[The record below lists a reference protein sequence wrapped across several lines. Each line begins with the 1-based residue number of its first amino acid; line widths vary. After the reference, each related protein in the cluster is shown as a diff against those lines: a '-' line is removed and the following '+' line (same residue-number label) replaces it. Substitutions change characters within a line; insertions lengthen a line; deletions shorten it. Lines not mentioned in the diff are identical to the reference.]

1 MTSKCSQLTFVAGT
15 RHAAGWLCFFAI
27 VVPLSAIFEVL
38 IITTGDFSW
47 LISLVWVPALA
58 SVVARV
64 VLREG
69 FSDVSFR
76 LGGRRGWRAIVLAL
90 VFPIVVGLIA
100 YGIAWMTTLAR
111 FAPQSDFVGDAVS
124 PLTAFIVILAVST
137 TIGTITLT
145 LTAAGE
151 EIGWRGYMLTRL
163 IDAGVPRPVLVSGL
177 LWGLWHVAGT
187 LTGVYAT
194 GPSPVLS
201 AVLLMVT
208 ITSFG
213 YVIGRMRLE
222 TGSIWP
228 AIVLHAAWNAVI
240 VGAFDSATTGAGAA
254 LWVGDSGI
262 YDRAYVGCG
271 SLPVLAGALDD
282 SQTTRSA
289 TREQY
294 IKPSLTCLNEAGH
307 L

>member
-1 MTSKCSQLTFVAGT
+1 MLGANARSRQKARRGLAI
-15 RHAAGWLCFFAI
+15 FFAI
-27 VVPLSAIFEVL
+27 LVPLSAIFEVL

-47 LISLVWVPALA
+47 LILLVWVPALA
-58 SVVARV
+58 SVVARL
-64 VLREG
+64 VLHEG

-100 YGIAWMTTLAR
+100 YGVAWMTTLAR
-111 FAPQSDFVGDAVS
+111 FAPRSDLAGDAVS
-124 PLTAFIVILAVST
+124 PLTALVVILAVST
-137 TIGTITLT
+137 TIGTVTLT

-151 EIGWRGYMLTRL
+151 EIGWRGYMLTHL

-177 LWGLWHVAGT
+177 LWGLWHIAGT

-194 GPSPVLS
+194 GPWPVLS
-201 AVLLMVT
+201 AVLLVVT
-208 ITSFG
+208 ITSLG

-228 AIVLHAAWNAVI
+228 AIAVHAAWNSII

-254 LWVGDSGI
+254 LWVGESG
-262 YDRAYVGCG
+262 
-271 SLPVLAGALDD
+271 VLTALTLVVAAFLF
-282 SQTTRSA
+282 SRGRWTIRRQPEA
-289 TREQY
+289 QRESSTSS
-294 IKPSLTCLNEAGH
+294 PA
-307 L
+307 

>member
-1 MTSKCSQLTFVAGT
+1 LGERDLEMLGADARS
-15 RHAAGWLCFFAI
+15 RHKARRGLAIFFAI

-47 LISLVWVPALA
+47 LIPLVWLPALA
-58 SVVARV
+58 SVVARL

-69 FSDVSFR
+69 YSDVSFR

-90 VFPIVVGLIA
+90 IFPIVVGLIA
-100 YGIAWMTTLAR
+100 YGVAWVSALAR
-111 FAPQSDFVGDAVS
+111 FAPRSDLAGDGAS
-124 PLTAFIVILAVST
+124 PLTAFVVILAVST

-208 ITSFG
+208 FTSFG

-240 VGAFDSATTGAGAA
+240 VGPS
-254 LWVGDSGI
+254 
-262 YDRAYVGCG
+262 
-271 SLPVLAGALDD
+271 
-282 SQTTRSA
+282 TRRL
-289 TREQY
+289 REQGRR
-294 IKPSLTCLNEAGH
+294 CG
-307 L
+307 

>member
-1 MTSKCSQLTFVAGT
+1 
-15 RHAAGWLCFFAI
+15 
-27 VVPLSAIFEVL
+27 
-38 IITTGDFSW
+38 
-47 LISLVWVPALA
+47 
-58 SVVARV
+58 
-64 VLREG
+64 
-69 FSDVSFR
+69 
-76 LGGRRGWRAIVLAL
+76 
-90 VFPIVVGLIA
+90 
-100 YGIAWMTTLAR
+100 
-111 FAPQSDFVGDAVS
+111 
-124 PLTAFIVILAVST
+124 
-137 TIGTITLT
+137 LT

-240 VGAFDSATTGAGAA
+240 VGAFDSAITGAGAA
-254 LWVGDSGI
+254 LWVGESRVLTALTLVVAAFLFSRGHWTIRRLPEAQRDSSTSSP
-262 YDRAYVGCG
+262 A
-271 SLPVLAGALDD
+271 
-282 SQTTRSA
+282 
-289 TREQY
+289 
-294 IKPSLTCLNEAGH
+294 
-307 L
+307 

>member
-1 MTSKCSQLTFVAGT
+1 MLGADARS
-15 RHAAGWLCFFAI
+15 RHKARRGLAIFFAI

-47 LISLVWVPALA
+47 LILLVWVPALA
-58 SVVARV
+58 SVVARL

-76 LGGRRGWRAIVLAL
+76 LGGRRGWSAIVLAL

-100 YGIAWMTTLAR
+100 YGIAWMSALAR
-111 FAPQSDFVGDAVS
+111 FAPGSDLAGEAAS
-124 PLTAFIVILAVST
+124 PLTAFVVILAVST

-163 IDAGVPRPVLVSGL
+163 IDSGVPRPVLVSGL

-208 ITSFG
+208 ITSFS

-254 LWVGDSGI
+254 LWVGESGVLTALTLVVAAFLFSRGHWTIRRLPEAQRDSSTSSP
-262 YDRAYVGCG
+262 A
-271 SLPVLAGALDD
+271 
-282 SQTTRSA
+282 
-289 TREQY
+289 
-294 IKPSLTCLNEAGH
+294 
-307 L
+307 

>member
-1 MTSKCSQLTFVAGT
+1 VLGADDRS
-15 RHAAGWLCFFAI
+15 RHKARRGLAIFFA
-27 VVPLSAIFEVL
+27 VLVPLSAIFEVI
-38 IITTGDFSW
+38 IITTGDLSW
-47 LISLVWVPALA
+47 LVPLVWVPALA
-58 SVVARV
+58 SVVARL

-76 LGGRRGWRAIVLAL
+76 LGGRRGWSAIVVAL
-90 VFPIVVGLIA
+90 LFPIVVGLIA

-111 FAPQSDFVGDAVS
+111 FAPRSDIAGDAAS
-124 PLTAFIVILAVST
+124 PLTAFAVILAASA
-137 TIGTITLT
+137 TIGTLTLT

-177 LWGLWHVAGT
+177 LWGLWHVPGT

-194 GPSPVLS
+194 GPSPLLS

-208 ITSFG
+208 ITSLG

-222 TGSIWP
+222 TGSVWP
-228 AIVLHAAWNAVI
+228 AIVVHAAWNSII

-254 LWVGDSGI
+254 LWVGESGI
-262 YDRAYVGCG
+262 LTAFTLVVAAFLFSRGSWTIRRQPEARA
-271 SLPVLAGALDD
+271 
-282 SQTTRSA
+282 RSRA
-289 TREQY
+289 SS
-294 IKPSLTCLNEAGH
+294 PA
-307 L
+307 

>member
-1 MTSKCSQLTFVAGT
+1 MLGADDRS
-15 RHAAGWLCFFAI
+15 RHKARRGLAIFFA
-27 VVPLSAIFEVL
+27 VLVPLSAIFEVL

-47 LISLVWVPALA
+47 LVPLVWVPALA
-58 SVVARV
+58 SVVARL

-76 LGGRRGWRAIVLAL
+76 LGGRRGWSAIVVAL
-90 VFPIVVGLIA
+90 LFPIVVGLIA

-111 FAPQSDFVGDAVS
+111 FAPRSDIAGDAAS
-124 PLTAFIVILAVST
+124 PLTAFAVILAASA
-137 TIGTITLT
+137 TIGTLTLT

-177 LWGLWHVAGT
+177 LWGLWHVPGT

-194 GPSPVLS
+194 GPSPLIS

-208 ITSFG
+208 ITSLG

-222 TGSIWP
+222 TGSVWP
-228 AIVLHAAWNAVI
+228 AIVVHAAWNSII
-240 VGAFDSATTGAGAA
+240 VGAFDLATTGAGAA
-254 LWVGDSGI
+254 LWVGESG
-262 YDRAYVGCG
+262 
-271 SLPVLAGALDD
+271 VLTAFTLVVAAFLFSRGRWTIRR
-282 SQTTRSA
+282 Q
-289 TREQY
+289 
-294 IKPSLTCLNEAGH
+294 PEA
-307 L
+307 